1 MKKSDRFI
9 TIIFLAFLAIVIFA
23 LFSNIHWSSKSS
35 VSKSRGNIA
44 VVDIKGVIVSA
55 EKIAGQLI
63 KYSQRSNIKGI
74 IIRIDSPGGG
84 SAAFQEIYREI
95 RRVRESGIPV
105 IASIASVGA
114 SGGYY
119 AALGATKI
127 MANPGSIVGSIGVIV
142 DFPVAVELLN
152 KIGIDVK
159 TVKSGQYKDIGSP
172 YKEFTPED
180 EKQLDFVVQDIFNQ
194 FVTTIADER
203 GLLKKE
209 LLKISDGRIFTG
221 SQAKEFSLIDT
232 LGTFEDA
239 VLMIAEMAGIQG
251 RPKLVFSQKQK
262 KTLFDILFSDIE
274 EVISLITPIP
284 TLNYIWR

>member
-9 TIIFLAFLAIVIFA
+9 TIIILAFLAIVIIA

-35 VSKSRGNIA
+35 ISRSRGNIA

-55 EKIAGQLI
+55 EKIAGQLT
-63 KYSQRSNIKGI
+63 KYRQRSNIKGM

-152 KIGIDVK
+152 KIGIDVQ
-159 TVKSGQYKDIGSP
+159 TVKSGQYKDTGSP
-172 YKEFTPED
+172 YREFTLED
-180 EKQLDFVVQDIFNQ
+180 EKQLDFVVQDIFDQ

-203 GLLKKE
+203 GILKKK

-221 SQAKEFSLIDT
+221 SQAKELSLIDT

-284 TLNYIWR
+284 TLNYLWR

>member
-1 MKKSDRFI
+1 LKKSDRFI
-9 TIIFLAFLAIVIFA
+9 TIIFLAFLAIVLFA

-35 VSKSRGNIA
+35 ISRSRGNIA

-55 EKIAGQLI
+55 EKIAGQLT
-63 KYSQRSNIKGI
+63 KYRQRSNIKGM
-74 IIRIDSPGGG
+74 IIRIDSLGGG

-95 RRVRESGIPV
+95 KRVRESGIPV

-119 AALGATKI
+119 AALGATTI

-152 KIGIDVK
+152 KIGIDVQ
-159 TVKSGQYKDIGSP
+159 TVKSGQYKDTGSP
-172 YKEFTPED
+172 YREFTLED
-180 EKQLDFVVQDIFNQ
+180 EKRLDFVVQDIFDQ

-203 GLLKKE
+203 GILKKE

-221 SQAKEFSLIDT
+221 SQAKELSLIDT

-262 KTLFDILFSDIE
+262 KTLFDILFF
-274 EVISLITPIP
+274 
-284 TLNYIWR
+284 RH

>member
-9 TIIFLAFLAIVIFA
+9 TIIFLAFLAIVLFA

-35 VSKSRGNIA
+35 ISRSRGNIA

-55 EKIAGQLI
+55 EKIAGQLT
-63 KYSQRSNIKGI
+63 KYRQRSNIKGM

-152 KIGIDVK
+152 KIGIDVQ

-172 YKEFTPED
+172 YKKFTPED
-180 EKQLDFVVQDIFNQ
+180 EKQLDFVVQDIFDQ

-203 GLLKKE
+203 GILKKE

-221 SQAKEFSLIDT
+221 SQAKELSLIDT

-262 KTLFDILFSDIE
+262 KTLFDLLFSDIE

>member
-1 MKKSDRFI
+1 LKKSDRFI
-9 TIIFLAFLAIVIFA
+9 TIIFLAFLAIVLFA

-35 VSKSRGNIA
+35 ISRSRGNIA

-55 EKIAGQLI
+55 EKIAGQLT
-63 KYSQRSNIKGI
+63 KYRQRSNIKGM

-105 IASIASVGA
+105 VASIASVGA

-152 KIGIDVK
+152 KIGIDVQ
-159 TVKSGQYKDIGSP
+159 TVKSGQYKDTGSP
-172 YKEFTPED
+172 YREFTLED
-180 EKQLDFVVQDIFNQ
+180 EKRLDFVVQDIFDQ

-203 GLLKKE
+203 GILKKE

-221 SQAKEFSLIDT
+221 SQAKELSLIDT

-284 TLNYIWR
+284 TLNYLWR

>member
-9 TIIFLAFLAIVIFA
+9 TIIFMAFLAIVIIA

-35 VSKSRGNIA
+35 ISRSRGNIA

-55 EKIAGQLI
+55 EKIAGQLT
-63 KYSQRSNIKGI
+63 KYRQRSNIKGM

-95 RRVRESGIPV
+95 RRIRESGIPV

-152 KIGIDVK
+152 KIGIDVQ
-159 TVKSGQYKDIGSP
+159 TVKSGQYKDTGSP
-172 YKEFTPED
+172 YREFTLED
-180 EKQLDFVVQDIFNQ
+180 EKQLDFVVQDVFDQ

-203 GLLKKE
+203 GILKKK

-221 SQAKEFSLIDT
+221 SQAKELSLIDT

-284 TLNYIWR
+284 TLNYLWR

>member
-1 MKKSDRFI
+1 LKKSDRFI
-9 TIIFLAFLAIVIFA
+9 TIIFMAFLAIVIIA

-35 VSKSRGNIA
+35 ISRSRGNIA

-55 EKIAGQLI
+55 EKIAGQLT
-63 KYSQRSNIKGI
+63 KYRQRSNIKGM

-152 KIGIDVK
+152 KIGIDVQ
-159 TVKSGQYKDIGSP
+159 TVKSGQYKDTGSP
-172 YKEFTPED
+172 YREFTTED
-180 EKQLDFVVQDIFNQ
+180 EKQLDFVVQDIFDQ

-203 GLLKKE
+203 GILKKK

-221 SQAKEFSLIDT
+221 SQAKELSLIDT

-239 VLMIAEMAGIQG
+239 VLMIAEMTGIQG

>member
-1 MKKSDRFI
+1 M
-9 TIIFLAFLAIVIFA
+9 AFLAIVIIA

-35 VSKSRGNIA
+35 ISRSRGNIA

-55 EKIAGQLI
+55 EKIAGQLT
-63 KYSQRSNIKGI
+63 KYRQRSNIKGM

-95 RRVRESGIPV
+95 RRIRESGIPV

-152 KIGIDVK
+152 KIGIDVQ
-159 TVKSGQYKDIGSP
+159 TVKSGQYKDTGSP
-172 YKEFTPED
+172 YREFTLED
-180 EKQLDFVVQDIFNQ
+180 EKQLDFVVQDVFDQ

-203 GLLKKE
+203 GILKKK

-221 SQAKEFSLIDT
+221 SQAKELSLIDT

-262 KTLFDILFSDIE
+262 KTLFDLLFSDIE

>member
-1 MKKSDRFI
+1 LKKSDRFI
-9 TIIFLAFLAIVIFA
+9 TIIFLAFLAIVVFA

-35 VSKSRGNIA
+35 ISSSRGNIA

-55 EKIAGQLI
+55 EKIAGQLT
-63 KYSQRSNIKGI
+63 KYRQRSNIKGM

-105 IASIASVGA
+105 MASIASVGA

-152 KIGIDVK
+152 KIGIDVQ
-159 TVKSGQYKDIGSP
+159 TVKSGQYKDMGSP
-172 YKEFTPED
+172 YKEFTLED
-180 EKQLDFVVQDIFNQ
+180 EKQLDFVVQDIFDQ
-194 FVTTIADER
+194 FVTAIADER
-203 GLLKKE
+203 GILKKE

-221 SQAKEFSLIDT
+221 SQAKELSLIDT

-262 KTLFDILFSDIE
+262 KTLFDILFLDIE

>member
-9 TIIFLAFLAIVIFA
+9 TIIFLAFLAIVLFA

-35 VSKSRGNIA
+35 ISRSRGNIA

-55 EKIAGQLI
+55 EKIAGQLT
-63 KYSQRSNIKGI
+63 KYRQRSNIKGM

-95 RRVRESGIPV
+95 KRVGESGIPV
-105 IASIASVGA
+105 VASIASVGA

-152 KIGIDVK
+152 KIGIDVQ
-159 TVKSGQYKDIGSP
+159 TVKSGQYKDTGSP
-172 YKEFTPED
+172 YREFTPED
-180 EKQLDFVVQDIFNQ
+180 EKRLDFVVQDIFDQ

-203 GLLKKE
+203 GILKKE

-221 SQAKEFSLIDT
+221 SQAKELSLIDT

-284 TLNYIWR
+284 TLNYLWR

>member
-9 TIIFLAFLAIVIFA
+9 TIIILAFLAIVIIA

-35 VSKSRGNIA
+35 ISRSRGNIA

-55 EKIAGQLI
+55 EKIAGQLT
-63 KYSQRSNIKGI
+63 KYRQRSNIKGM

-152 KIGIDVK
+152 KIGIDVQ
-159 TVKSGQYKDIGSP
+159 TVKSGQYKDTGSP
-172 YKEFTPED
+172 YREFTLED
-180 EKQLDFVVQDIFNQ
+180 EKQLDFVVQDIFDQ

-203 GLLKKE
+203 GILKKK

-221 SQAKEFSLIDT
+221 SQAKELSLIDT

>member
-9 TIIFLAFLAIVIFA
+9 TIIFLAFLAIVLFA

-35 VSKSRGNIA
+35 ISRSRGNIA

-55 EKIAGQLI
+55 EKIAGQLT
-63 KYSQRSNIKGI
+63 KYRQRSNIKGM

-152 KIGIDVK
+152 KIGIDVQ

-180 EKQLDFVVQDIFNQ
+180 EKQLDFVVQDIFDQ

-203 GLLKKE
+203 GILKKE

-221 SQAKEFSLIDT
+221 SQAKELSLIDT

-262 KTLFDILFSDIE
+262 KTLFDLLFSDIE